1 MKHNL
6 KISVSKKPQDGGI
19 VSCRNITIRERLFRF
34 FLGEKQK
41 ITILVPG
48 DTVQELAI
56 SEAKEDCGESQVN
69 LRKNLEGD
77 S

>member
-6 KISVSKKPQDGGI
+6 KISVSTKPQVGGI
-19 VSCRNITIRERLFRF
+19 VSCRNVTVRERFLRF
-34 FLGEKQK
+34 LLGEKRK
-41 ITILVPG
+41 LTILVPG

-56 SEAKEDCGESQVN
+56 CEI
-69 LRKNLEGD
+69 REGGKGNEQ